1 MDGRFLNVGPGIVP
15 YSSLY
20 KKPTTAFLIFWISA
34 AGRSSKNSAGSP
46 VTFVATIFAYVVVL
60 SGTKLLYYFGQKAQK
75 KQAAQQEQL
84 EATRQVVSMLIIDK
98 KRLKLKL
105 PM

>member
-60 SGTKLLYYFGQKAQK
+60 SGTKLDTPVLLKAF
-75 KQAAQQEQL
+75 
-84 EATRQVVSMLIIDK
+84 SMAVNV
-98 KRLKLKL
+98 R
-105 PM
+105 PVRSSSP